1 MSGNYVSETGK
12 RVSED
17 DMTSAALFEAKG
29 WADALMDSEFRGRGD
44 KEKSA
49 RYRLSKRT
57 GVPESYLFR
66 LQYKTAEMKDVAGSV
81 YRALMLAYDHAC
93 QTNEEAAD
101 RLKAERLKMRS
112 THETTDEKSAPAGL
126 GMDSSEAGKEG

>member
-12 RVSED
+12 RVSEE
-17 DMTSAALFEAKG
+17 MNSTALFEAKS

-66 LQYKTAEMKDVAGSV
+66 LQYKTSEMKDVAGSV
-81 YRALMLAYDHAC
+81 YRALMLAYDRTC

-101 RLKAERLKMRS
+101 RFKAERLQMRS
-112 THETTDEKSAPAGL
+112 NHEETDEKSAPAGL
-126 GMDSSEAGKEG
+126 GMDSSED